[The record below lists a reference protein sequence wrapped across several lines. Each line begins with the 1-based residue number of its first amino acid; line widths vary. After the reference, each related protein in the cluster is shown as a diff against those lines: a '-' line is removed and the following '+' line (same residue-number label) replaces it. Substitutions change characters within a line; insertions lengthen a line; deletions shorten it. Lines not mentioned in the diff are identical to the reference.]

1 MTNTEFRKAVNESE
15 NKKFFDSIEL
25 EINYPPSRI
34 KYKLKGLVDIHEFYS
49 SQVVSWEKNIKRIR
63 QFQQSFEHFN
73 LQLHI
78 VEDYLESYKNAGESQ
93 AASQWSQIYQNFS
106 KEFNLFVFESE
117 VVDFLLSL
125 NESEPEYFIGAG
137 NYFLSGKIGN
147 TGAELKGFIKAYE
160 FDNADNSILIN
171 KKESEKRSF
180 SSIKAHLRRNQT
192 LLLKELNELFLSEK
206 ERFDELNQSI
216 GKEKENKVLDFD
228 KWYDSTK
235 QSSINLFEE
244 TNKQTKDLIKAFKEH
259 TRLKEPA
266 KYWADRGKE
275 LNKEGWL
282 AIKWLAG
289 LVVFAC
295 LTLYTLLW
303 ITPEGMLLSFING
316 DAAALKWSIVYVTF
330 ISFLAVGIRSLNKV
344 AFSSFHLAR
353 DAQERH
359 QLTHVY
365 LALIA
370 EKDVDIKDE
379 DRQLILQSLF
389 SRSESGLL
397 RQDSSPSMP
406 NNVVEKFIKSS

>member
-15 NKKFFDSIEL
+15 NMKFFNSIEL
-25 EINYPPSRI
+25 EIKYPASRI
-34 KYKLKGLVDIHEFYS
+34 NYKLNGLVDIHEFYS
-49 SQVVSWEKNIKRIR
+49 GQVESWAKNSKGIR
-63 QFQQSFEHFN
+63 VFQTSIDHFKQ
-73 LQLHI
+73 QLN
-78 VEDYLESYKNAGESQ
+78 VLEEYFQSYKNIDESQ
-93 AASQWSQIYQNFS
+93 AGSRWRQIYQNLS
-106 KEFNLFVFESE
+106 KEFNFFVFESE
-117 VVDFLLSL
+117 VVDFLLNL
-125 NESEPEYFIGAG
+125 NENEPEYFNGAV
-137 NYFLSGKIGN
+137 NYFLSGNIGN
-147 TGAELKGFIKAYE
+147 TGPELRGFIKAYE
-160 FDNADNSILIN
+160 FDNADNSILLE

-180 SSIKAHLRRNQT
+180 SAIKSNLRRSQT
-192 LLLKELNELFLSEK
+192 QLQKELDEVFKSEK
-206 ERFDELNQSI
+206 ERFEEFNKSI
-216 GKEKENKVLDFD
+216 ESIKENTFSDFD
-228 KWYDSTK
+228 SWFEDTRKSANK
-235 QSSINLFEE
+235 LFED
-244 TNKQTKDLIKAFKEH
+244 TNKQAEDLIKAFKEH

-295 LTLYTLLW
+295 ITLYFLLW
-303 ITPEGMLLSFING
+303 LTPDGMLLSFIEG
-316 DAAALKWSIVYVTF
+316 DAAALKWSIVYITF
-330 ISFLAVGIRSLNKV
+330 ISFLAVGVRSLNKV

-365 LALIA
+365 LALVA

-406 NNVVEKFIKSS
+406 SNIVEKFIKPN

>member
-1 MTNTEFRKAVNESE
+1 MTNTEFRKAVDECK

-63 QFQQSFEHFN
+63 QFQQSFEHFKQQ
-73 LQLHI
+73 LQRI
-78 VEDYLESYKNAGESQ
+78 ENYLGSFRNADKSQ
-93 AASQWSQIYQNFS
+93 VGLRWKQEYQNFS
-106 KEFNLFVFESE
+106 KKFNFFVFESE
-117 VVDFLLSL
+117 VVDFLFSI
-125 NESEPEYFIGAG
+125 NGNEPEFFNGGI
-137 NYFLSGKIGN
+137 NYFLSGNIGSSGN
-147 TGAELKGFIKAYE
+147 DLKGFIKAYE

-192 LLLKELNELFLSEK
+192 LLLKELNELFEREK
-206 ERFDELNQSI
+206 ERFEELNQSI

-228 KWYDSTK
+228 KWYDTTK
-235 QSSINLFEE
+235 QSSINLFEA
-244 TNKQTKDLIKAFKEH
+244 TNKQTEDLIKAFKEH
-259 TRLKEPA
+259 TRLKEPS
-266 KYWADRGKE
+266 KYWEDRGKE
-275 LNKEGWL
+275 LNREGWL

-295 LTLYTLLW
+295 VTLYLLLW
-303 ITPEGMLLSFING
+303 LTPEGMLLSFVEG
-316 DAAALKWSIVYVTF
+316 DAAALKWSIVYITF

-359 QLTHVY
+359 HLTHVY

-370 EKDVDIKDE
+370 EKDVDIKDD